1 MFNLY
6 NKGLIQITRTIE
18 EMRELFAQRGYNL
31 LSTEYKN
38 NKLPVIF
45 EKDGYKYQNTYNGFI
60 KTDNP
65 KKWGINNPFSLEN
78 LSIFLKNEAVRCTV
92 VEQDYNYNS
101 VKLICNCGNEYVV
114 SWNNLITK
122 KQYQCPDC
130 GKRITS
136 AKNRMDDVYLP
147 ILQDKGLELLEEY
160 KGCKHNYN
168 MMTSDGYYTRT
179 SPWNVARGVNERD
192 FIFDDGNPHSLD
204 NMKHWLELNT
214 DGVELLD
221 DVYIGAK
228 SRYNFR
234 CFCGN
239 EFSTTWQYFRKESSH
254 RCPACAAKTSLL
266 ELKTEDWFN
275 ENGIAFI
282 KQKKFDDCKNVNSLR
297 FDYFI
302 PDINLLIE
310 VDGEQHYRPVCFG
323 GVTKERAEVNFKKS
337 KERDRIKD
345 NYCKKHNIKLLRIPY
360 WEYKN
365 NKYKETLK
373 TSTAKI

>member
-1 MFNLY
+1 
-6 NKGLIQITRTIE
+6 
-18 EMRELFAQRGYNL
+18 MRKLFAQRGYNL

-38 NKLPVIF
+38 NKTPVIF

-60 KTDNP
+60 KTDHP

-78 LSIFLKNEAVRCTV
+78 LSLFLKEEQADCIVAKQEYNSAV
-92 VEQDYNYNS
+92 VE
-101 VKLICNCGNEYVV
+101 LICNCGNKYKV
-114 SWNNLITK
+114 SWSNLITT
-122 KQYQCPDC
+122 KQYQCPEC
-130 GKRITS
+130 GRKIAGS
-136 AKNRMDDVYLP
+136 KNRMDDVYLP
-147 ILQDKGLELLEEY
+147 ILKDKGLELLEEY

-221 DVYIGAK
+221 TVYIGAK
-228 SRYNFR
+228 GRYNFR
-234 CFCGN
+234 CSCGN
-239 EFSTTWQYFRKESSH
+239 EFSTGWQYFKRESSH
-254 RCPACAAKTSLL
+254 RCPTCTLKTSLL
-266 ELKTEDWFN
+266 ELKTEEWFN
-275 ENGIAFI
+275 ENKIVFI
-282 KQKKFDDCKNVNSLR
+282 KQKTFDDCKNINLLR

-310 VDGEQHYRPVCFG
+310 VDGEQHFRPVCFG
-323 GVTKERAEVNFKKS
+323 GITKERAELIFRKS
-337 KERDRIKD
+337 QERDKIKD
-345 NYCKKHNIKLLRIPY
+345 DYCKEHNIKLVRVPY
-360 WEYKN
+360 WEYRS